1 MTSMVHSK
9 VDIVLPLQVQHNY
22 FIFQISLWQQDKK
35 GKENF
40 DNKHR
45 QNSLAGSLDS
55 QPHKKLRFFTN
66 SFTASFCKN
75 GGK

>member
-22 FIFQISLWQQDKK
+22 FIFQISLWQQKK
-35 GKENF
+35 KKKERNF

-45 QNSLAGSLDS
+45 QILWQVLWTLNLI
-55 QPHKKLRFFTN
+55 RY
-66 SFTASFCKN
+66 
-75 GGK
+75 